1 MIRAL
6 LDLGNRVT
14 LLILNQSE
22 EKTSSSELKARLEKH
37 YGRLNLSVEVRRHP
51 NYTKPEETFLSRLD
65 KKYKISHHY
74 TELTYHDALINNNKM
89 LPPNFKKMI
98 MSNLDSGEF
107 DFAWFNY
114 MKVKPSNL
122 KKSKT
127 KIIIDMHDMQSA
139 RVKVD
144 VLPEIRPS
152 RRKTYLKKFIASE
165 LKEINN
171 CDIAV
176 SISPVETD
184 AIQQT
189 YKPKAKLVTLKA
201 TDDPRFVLSSSFKY
215 DITFIGSN
223 SSPNVDGLAWFI
235 TDVMPIIFKE
245 NKEARFLIQGNIN
258 RNRKIK
264 EAIGKSDFAHRVIQQ
279 GFVESLTPIY
289 ESSKVIICPIRY
301 GTGMKIK
308 VVEGMAY
315 GKAIVG
321 TPVAFEG
328 IDISHGLIC
337 ISESKDFADAVLE
350 LLGNPIARNDA
361 QLVSRKTFS
370 EQHSYA
376 ALTAEIQKILLEA

>member
-1 MIRAL
+1 ML
-6 LDLGNRVT
+6 
-14 LLILNQSE
+14 LNQSE
-22 EKTSSSELKARLEKH
+22 EKTTSAELKARLEKH
-37 YGRLNLSVEVRRHP
+37 YGCINLNVEVRRHP
-51 NYTKPEETFLSRLD
+51 NYVKKESTFFSRLD
-65 KKYKISHHY
+65 TKFKISHHY
-74 TELTYHDALINNNKM
+74 NELTYHDALINNEKM
-89 LPPNFKKMI
+89 LPGNFKKTI
-98 MSNLDSGEF
+98 MSNLGSGEY

-152 RRKTYLKKFIASE
+152 RRKTYLKRFIASE

-176 SISPVETD
+176 SISPVETN
-184 AIQQT
+184 AIQET

-201 TDDPRFVLSSSFKY
+201 TDDQRFVLSKSFEY

-235 TDVMPIIFKE
+235 TDVLPTIFKK
-245 NKEARFLIQGNIN
+245 NAKAKFLIQGNIN

-264 EAIGKSDFAHRVIQQ
+264 EAISKSDFATRVIQQ

-328 IDISHGLIC
+328 IDTSHGLIC
-337 ISESKDFADAVLE
+337 VSEPESFAGAVLE
-350 LLGNPIARNDA
+350 LLENPVARNNA

-376 ALTAEIQKILLEA
+376 ALTAEIQKLLQEA

>member
-6 LDLGNRVT
+6 LDCGHRVT

-22 EKTSSSELKARLEKH
+22 EKTSSNDLKMRLETH
-37 YGRLNLSVEVRRHP
+37 YQNINLSVSVRRHP
-51 NYTKPEETFLSRLD
+51 NYVKKENTFFNRLD
-65 KKYKISHHY
+65 SKYKILQHFS
-74 TELTYHDALINNNKM
+74 ELTYHDALINNSRM
-89 LPPNFKKMI
+89 LPDNFKKII
-98 MSNLDSGEF
+98 MSSLNSNEF

-122 KKSKT
+122 KTNT
-127 KIIIDMHDMQSA
+127 KIIVDMHDMQSA
-139 RVKVD
+139 RVEVD
-144 VLPEIRPS
+144 VLPELRPS
-152 RRKTYLKKFIASE
+152 RRKKYLKKFIASE

-176 SISPVETD
+176 SISPAETD
-184 AIQQT
+184 SIQEI

-201 TDDPRFVLSSSFKY
+201 TDDPRFVLSSKFKY

-223 SSPNVDGLAWFI
+223 SAPNVDGLAWFI
-235 TDVMPIIFKE
+235 TDVLPVILSK
-245 NKEARFLIQGNIN
+245 NTRAKFLIQGNIN

-264 EAIGKSDFAHRVIQQ
+264 EAIAKSSFPHRIIQQ

-289 ESSKVIICPIRY
+289 ESSRVIVCPIRY

-315 GKAIVG
+315 GKALVG

-337 ISESKDFADAVLE
+337 ESEPESFAYAVLK
-350 LLGNPIARNDA
+350 LLENDA
-361 QLVSRKTFS
+361 ARSAAQKVSQLTFS
-370 EQHSYA
+370 EQHSYT
-376 ALTAEIQKILLEA
+376 ALTAEIEKMLLEA